1 MGAPPLLLAGD
12 CWVVEQGGDVRGDDT
27 QFQQKGISMLFRRFR
42 KKHGLY
48 NLRKEVARW
57 VEKNIGQEYVD
68 EALEKYD
75 KINSGVPIGGIKET
89 VVFIDMIERIKHN
102 I

>member
-1 MGAPPLLLAGD
+1 
-12 CWVVEQGGDVRGDDT
+12 
-27 QFQQKGISMLFRRFR
+27 MLFSKFR
-42 KKHGLY
+42 KKYGLY

-57 VEKNIGQEYVD
+57 VEKNIGREYVD

-75 KINSGVPIGGIKET
+75 KINSGVPIGGFEET
-89 VVFIDMIERIKHN
+89 IVFIDMIERIKHN

>member
-1 MGAPPLLLAGD
+1 
-12 CWVVEQGGDVRGDDT
+12 
-27 QFQQKGISMLFRRFR
+27 MLFSKFR

-57 VEKNIGQEYVD
+57 VEKNIGQEFVN

-75 KINSGVPIGGIKET
+75 RINRGVPIGCLEDT
-89 VVFIDMIERIKHN
+89 VVFLDMIETIKAEL
-102 I
+102 